1 MVISPKEL
9 TAEKEGLPMAV
20 LDGCEAQKRTP
31 VPKEIKCPKCGEELE
46 VFTKDGMA
54 AEEVV
59 CEKCGHK
66 IEEGTKL

>member
-1 MVISPKEL
+1 
-9 TAEKEGLPMAV
+9 MAV

-31 VPKEIKCPKCGEELE
+31 IPKEIKCPKCGEELE
-46 VFTKDGMA
+46 VFTRDGMA